1 MKMTLRKLNFKKLT
15 SFFLAAI
22 AVTMFYSCSDDDG
35 QNANTARV
43 VVHMT
48 DAPGDYDHVYVDVQD
63 VRIKADAST
72 SDDEGWVSLG
82 NVQKGEYDLLSLT
95 NGVTQLL
102 ADSEVPV
109 GNLGQIR
116 LVLGPDNFVVLN
128 DGIDDNPD
136 VRIPLSTPSAQQ
148 SGLKLNVNQQ
158 MEAGEL
164 YEYLL
169 DFDVDQS
176 IVITGNGGYILKP
189 VIRLSTIEGSGK
201 IEGNVLPTV
210 GASGDFQ
217 IKVTATN
224 ANHTISAY
232 TNANGGFVLHGVP
245 AGTYRVIFTPE
256 PTSGYAELEKIN
268 VQVAS
273 GAVVELGTI
282 DLLEM

>member
-1 MKMTLRKLNFKKLT
+1 MISRKLNFKKLT
-15 SFFLAAI
+15 SFLLAAI
-22 AVTMFYSCSDDDG
+22 AVTMFNSCSENDD
-35 QNANTARV
+35 QNENSARL

-63 VRIKADAST
+63 VMIKADAST
-72 SDDEGWVSLG
+72 SDDEGWVSIG

-116 LVLGPDNFVVLN
+116 LVLGPDNSVVL
-128 DGIDDNPD
+128 DGETE
-136 VRIPLSTPSAQQ
+136 RTPLSTPSAQQ
-148 SGLKLNVNQQ
+148 SGLKMNVNQQ

-176 IVITGNGGYILKP
+176 IVQTGSGGYILKP
-189 VIRLSTIEGSGK
+189 VIRLSTVEGTGTIEGD
-201 IEGNVLPTV
+201 VHPFAV
-210 GASGDFQ
+210 GGDDFQ

-224 ANHTISAY
+224 ANHTISTY
-232 TNANGGFVLHGVP
+232 TGANGGFVLQGVP
-245 AGTYRVIFTPE
+245 AGTYRITITPE
-256 PTSGYAELEKIN
+256 ASSGYAELIESN
-268 VQVAS
+268 VQVTS
-273 GAVVELGTI
+273 GATVDLGTL
-282 DLLEM
+282 DLLEL

>member
-1 MKMTLRKLNFKKLT
+1 MTLRKLNLKVLT
-15 SFFLAAI
+15 SFLLAAI
-22 AVTMFYSCSDDDG
+22 AVTMFYSCSEDDG
-35 QNANTARV
+35 QDSNSARLI
-43 VVHMT
+43 VHMT
-48 DAPGDYDHVYVDVQD
+48 DGPGDYDHVYVDVQD

-72 SDDEGWVSLG
+72 NDDEGWVSLE

-128 DGIDDNPD
+128 DGIDDNVD
-136 VRIPLSTPSAQQ
+136 VRIPLNTPSAQQ

-176 IVITGNGGYILKP
+176 IVNTGNGGYILKP
-189 VIRLSTIEGSGK
+189 VIRLSTVEGSGR
-201 IEGNVLPTV
+201 IEGTVLPTV
-210 GASGDFQ
+210 GASGDNFQ

-232 TNANGGFVLHGVP
+232 TNASGGFVLHNVP
-245 AGTYRVIFTPE
+245 AGTYRVKFMPE
-256 PTSGYAELEKIN
+256 ETSGYAELEKIN
-268 VQVAS
+268 IQVSS
-273 GAVVELGTI
+273 GGVVELGTV
-282 DLLEM
+282 DLLEL

>member
-1 MKMTLRKLNFKKLT
+1 MKMTLRKLNFKRLT
-15 SFFLAAI
+15 SFLLAAI

-35 QNANTARV
+35 QDTNSARLI
-43 VVHMT
+43 VHMT
-48 DAPGDYDHVYVDVQD
+48 DAPGDYEHVYVDVQD

-72 SDDEGWVSLG
+72 GNDEGWVSLA

-116 LVLGPDNFVVLN
+116 LVLGPDNFVVL
-128 DGIDDNPD
+128 DGQTESD
-136 VRIPLSTPSAQQ
+136 RIPLNTPSAQQ

-169 DFDVDQS
+169 DFDVDKS
-176 IVITGNGGYILKP
+176 IVNTGNGGYILKP
-189 VIRLSTIEGSGK
+189 VIRLSTVEGSGK
-201 IEGNVLPTV
+201 IEGTVLPTL
-210 GASGDFQ
+210 GTSGETFQ

-232 TNANGGFVLHGVP
+232 TNASGGFVLHNVP
-245 AGTYRVIFTPE
+245 AGTYRIIFTPE
-256 PTSGYAELEKIN
+256 ETSGYAELEKIN
-268 VQVAS
+268 VQVTS
-273 GAVVELGTI
+273 GAVVDLGTV
-282 DLLEM
+282 DLLEL

>member
-1 MKMTLRKLNFKKLT
+1 MISKKMNFKKLT
-15 SFFLAAI
+15 SFLLAAV
-22 AVTMFYSCSDDDG
+22 AVTMFYSCNEDDDS
-35 QNANTARV
+35 QNENSARL

-72 SDDEGWVSLG
+72 NDDEGWVSLE

-116 LVLGPDNFVVLN
+116 LILGPDNFVVLN
-128 DGIDDNPD
+128 GETE
-136 VRIPLSTPSAQQ
+136 RTPLSTPSAQQ

-176 IVITGNGGYILKP
+176 IVQTGNGGYILKP
-189 VIRLSTIEGSGK
+189 VIRLSTVEGTGRIEGD
-201 IEGNVLPTV
+201 VLPTV
-210 GASGDFQ
+210 NASGETFQ
-217 IKVTATN
+217 IQVKATN
-224 ANHTISAY
+224 ANHTITAY
-232 TNANGGFVLHGVP
+232 TNANGGFVLHNVP

-256 PTSGYAELEKIN
+256 ETSGYADLEKIN
-268 VQVAS
+268 VQVTS
-273 GAVVELGTI
+273 GATVDLGTI
-282 DLLEM
+282 DLLEL

>member
-1 MKMTLRKLNFKKLT
+1 MISKLNFKQFAGFLMAAVVVT
-15 SFFLAAI
+15 S
-22 AVTMFYSCSDDDG
+22 FYSCSDDNEND
-35 QNANTARV
+35 NNNTARV
-43 VVHMT
+43 VIHMT

-102 ADSEVPV
+102 ADAEVPV

-128 DGIDDNPD
+128 DGIEGNED

-169 DFDVDQS
+169 DFDVDKS
-176 IVITGNGGYILKP
+176 IVEAGAGGYILKP
-189 VIRLSTIEGSGK
+189 VIRLSTVAGTGMIIGDVHPFANT
-201 IEGNVLPTV
+201 EGN
-210 GASGDFQ
+210 FQ
-217 IKVTATN
+217 IMVTAKN

-232 TNANGGFVLHGVP
+232 TGADGGFVLHGVP
-245 AGTYRVIFTPE
+245 AGTYRITVTPAE
-256 PTSGYAELEKIN
+256 GSGYAELIKSN
-268 VQVAS
+268 VQVTS
-273 GAVVELGTI
+273 GATVDLETL
-282 DLLEM
+282 DLLEE

>member
-1 MKMTLRKLNFKKLT
+1 MKMISKKMNFKKLT
-15 SFFLAAI
+15 SFLLAAV
-22 AVTMFYSCSDDDG
+22 AVTMFYSCNEDDDS
-35 QNANTARV
+35 QNENSARL

-72 SDDEGWVSLG
+72 NDDEGWVSLE

-116 LVLGPDNFVVLN
+116 LILGPDNFVVLN
-128 DGIDDNPD
+128 GETE
-136 VRIPLSTPSAQQ
+136 RTPLSTPSAQQ

-176 IVITGNGGYILKP
+176 IVQTGNGGYILKP
-189 VIRLSTIEGSGK
+189 VIRLSTVEGTGRIEGD
-201 IEGNVLPTV
+201 VLPTV
-210 GASGDFQ
+210 NASGETFQ
-217 IKVTATN
+217 IQVKATN
-224 ANHTISAY
+224 ANHTITAY
-232 TNANGGFVLHGVP
+232 TNANGGFVLHNVP

-256 PTSGYAELEKIN
+256 ETSGYADLEKIN
-268 VQVAS
+268 VQVTS
-273 GAVVELGTI
+273 GATVDLGTI
-282 DLLEM
+282 DLLEL